1 MNAIFK
7 REFKSYFKGIMGY
20 LFVGILL
27 IFMGFFATAYN
38 FQGFVPSVV
47 SPVGNLLFIMVF
59 LTPVLTMRIIAEERH
74 SKTDQLLYSLPV
86 STTEV
91 VLAKFFAMVC
101 VFAIAVAVICV
112 YPFVLTFF
120 GEVNLFINYG
130 CILAFFLAGVCF
142 LSIGMFISSVTGN
155 QIVSAIVTFV
165 VMIFILFS
173 DTLAGLVP
181 STAIASFIAL
191 TVCAV
196 ILGLI
201 VYLLTKNLLVGLASA
216 TLVEVGLA
224 VVYII
229 KSELFAGL
237 FAKVFDWISV
247 YSKYT
252 AFSNG
257 SFDLTAVVYYIS
269 FTCLFVFFS
278 IQAVEKRR
286 WS

>member
-112 YPFVLTFF
+112 YPF
-120 GEVNLFINYG
+120 LFYLYLFDLES
-130 CILAFFLAGVCF
+130 CIFICF
-142 LSIGMFISSVTGN
+142 LFSYIYVVFWESCCGCWTTFPNT
-155 QIVSAIVTFV
+155 SA
-165 VMIFILFS
+165 
-173 DTLAGLVP
+173 
-181 STAIASFIAL
+181 
-191 TVCAV
+191 
-196 ILGLI
+196 
-201 VYLLTKNLLVGLASA
+201 VG
-216 TLVEVGLA
+216 
-224 VVYII
+224 
-229 KSELFAGL
+229 
-237 FAKVFDWISV
+237 
-247 YSKYT
+247 
-252 AFSNG
+252 
-257 SFDLTAVVYYIS
+257 IS
-269 FTCLFVFFS
+269 FVSFGNTSWPFEMLYKSLRISKSLTLSRFQF
-278 IQAVEKRR
+278 K
-286 WS
+286 